1 MRASHPLTK
10 QCLTFFILSF
20 SLMQPRTALTDRFS
34 SFLQFTADRP
44 MGWAIDSRLRR
55 SMQQCLTQVP
65 DAPQVERFWEI
76 YWHKRWLS
84 TKSQPELSS
93 SPPLPLAP
101 STLPVAHLSA
111 YLQEACYWSTHK
123 IVTRLESSQSRLS
136 DCFQVA
142 IAEVPKIL
150 KGCDPNQS
158 ASLKTYASNAFGNII
173 RDHLR
178 QRREIDLC
186 NEWGLLLKT
195 SRKRLTE
202 VLTQAGVGT
211 GLRARYLLAWSCFE
225 SIYIPT
231 KAPGLRQLAKPDAA
245 TWAAIA
251 QRYNH
256 DRHTLSEPG
265 AECRPETLET
275 WLVTCATQIRTYLYP
290 AVRSLNTP
298 QPQTDRELQDDLPAQ
313 SDSLL
318 TDLITQ
324 EEQQTRH
331 TQQSQLNDALTA
343 TLASLDDSA
352 QTLLHL
358 YYQQNLTQQQIAQQL
373 NIPQYAVSRRLSKI
387 RETLLRHL
395 TQWSQLTLHISPTS
409 DVIKHIS
416 TVLEEWLQESMKVG
430 R

>member
-1 MRASHPLTK
+1 
-10 QCLTFFILSF
+10 
-20 SLMQPRTALTDRFS
+20 MQPRTALTDIFS

-44 MGWAIDSRLRR
+44 TGWAIDSRLRR

-65 DAPQVERFWEI
+65 PTEQAERFWEI
-76 YWHKRWLS
+76 YWHKRWLDARG
-84 TKSQPELSS
+84 QEIG
-93 SPPLPLAP
+93 SPLTPKNQAPTPNLQLPI
-101 STLPVAHLSA
+101 AHLSA
-111 YLQEACYWSTHK
+111 YLQEACYWSTQK
-123 IVTRLESSQSRLS
+123 LVMRLDSSQSRLS

-173 RDHLR
+173 RDHFR

-202 VLTQAGVGT
+202 VLTQAGLGMAM
-211 GLRARYLLAWSCFE
+211 RDRYLLAWVCFE
-225 SIYIPT
+225 STYIPT
-231 KAPGLRQLAKPDAA
+231 KAPGLRQLAKPDPA

-256 DRHTLSEPG
+256 DRHTLSDPG
-265 AECRPETLET
+265 AECRPETLEA
-275 WLVTCATQIRTYLYP
+275 WLIICATQIRAYLYP
-290 AVRSLNTP
+290 HVKSLNTP
-298 QPQTDRELQDDLPAQ
+298 QPQTERELQDDLPGQ

-318 TDLITQ
+318 TDLISQ
-324 EEQQTRH
+324 EERQTRH

-343 TLASLDDSA
+343 ALASLDDNA

-373 NIPQYAVSRRLSKI
+373 NIPQSSVSRRLTKI
-387 RETLLRHL
+387 RETLLRQF
-395 TQWSQLTLHISPTS
+395 TQWSQATLHISPTS

-416 TVLEEWLQESMKVG
+416 IVLEEWLQEKMNGG
-430 R
+430 RR